1 MTRTMLSIALGVLL
15 FVGACGDESSPRNTP
30 PAGAAELTLGGYP
43 MSEFF
48 IEHDRFISVTD
59 PVIVSRAEAGFVS
72 PDDEVFGVFE
82 GGKARAY
89 PITMMS
95 YHHVVNDIVG
105 GVPIAVTY

>member
-1 MTRTMLSIALGVLL
+1 
-15 FVGACGDESSPRNTP
+15 
-30 PAGAAELTLGGYP
+30 

-48 IEHDRFISVTD
+48 IEHDRFLPATD
-59 PVIVSRAEAGFVS
+59 PQVVSRAEAYFLKL
-72 PDDEVFGVFE
+72 DDEVFGVFE

-89 PITMMS
+89 PITMLS